1 MSAGG
6 RLEVAMG
13 KARSSEEELVR
24 ALEGLLCL
32 ARELHKGVHVCDS
45 GCEDAFEA
53 AEFELEKRG
62 RRVVG
67 RRNGCL
73 PQRL

>member
-1 MSAGG
+1 MSAGRG
-6 RLEVAMG
+6 PEVAMG
-13 KARSSEEELVR
+13 KAIGSEEELVR

-32 ARELHKGVHVCDS
+32 ARELHRGIHVCDS

-62 RRVVG
+62 RRSVS
-67 RRNGCL
+67 RRNGGL
-73 PQRL
+73 PLRW

>member
-1 MSAGG
+1 MG
-6 RLEVAMG
+6 RGPEVAMG
-13 KARSSEEELVR
+13 KARGSEDELVR

-32 ARELHKGVHVCDS
+32 AHELHKGVHVCDS

-62 RRVVG
+62 RRSG
-67 RRNGCL
+67 DRRNGL
-73 PQRL
+73 PQRW